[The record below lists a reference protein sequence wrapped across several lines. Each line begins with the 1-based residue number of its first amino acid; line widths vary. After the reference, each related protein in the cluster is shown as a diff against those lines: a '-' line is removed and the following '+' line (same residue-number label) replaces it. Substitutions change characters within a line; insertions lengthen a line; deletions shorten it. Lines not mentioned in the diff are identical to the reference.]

1 MQRRLVRERDKLAQ
15 VGGECVLTHV
25 DHIDGRLDRNTFRR
39 LPPDEHLFHVLDE
52 RRLDPV
58 PPREDAQ
65 RQRPGAVEQRALRSG
80 IEGQPPD
87 LRDTSRSSRTG
98 VERNRGDAR
107 ESGRR
112 RRAEGVAVHSEGA
125 DTHGSRDPG
134 RQEGG
139 RLKCVAVRG
148 DVVDQVVELLHPL
161 ARHPGQRK
169 DRRVQV
175 QQRLRLGHG
184 FLPDRRGGTCPVA
197 PPVTHIMVGA
207 HAGMVDLNGEE
218 GVLMARTST
227 RDRSLATFGEPYARK
242 RASKRDPHVYVV
254 QGTDADGSRF
264 QIKRSAGSAAAA
276 LEAVQQAVEEAR
288 FGAAPRRVDVT
299 MATLF
304 ERWWS
309 HEERVSALVA
319 RGATTS
325 RALSDSSR
333 IKYRE
338 VWRRYLASRLG
349 DRRVGTLTH
358 AEVYDLLHEPRP
370 RVDGRGDVQPK
381 PLVDV
386 LRALFKHAENAGL
399 IESAR
404 NPMRGSFDLPAPR
417 PEPKPLDVATLD
429 VIEQH
434 LATLTPKG
442 NRVDALRL
450 HDSFVLLRATGL
462 RISELLALRVRD
474 IDLKAR
480 SVTVRSHIARVASG
494 DGARFAAVDGS
505 KTASGERTVVV
516 TQRIAEMLRHRIAGK
531 QPDAHL
537 FATSTGR
544 PVVPESWRN
553 ELAREVRRINEAR
566 AEADLPL
573 LEDVHPHRLRA
584 TVATQIVQALVE
596 KHGLA
601 AGLTSAQRLLG
612 HSTTAT
618 LVHYV
623 TAEAQVEDHS
633 AILDALDP
641 VSSREAKAREV
652 VDRLIAEDA
661 WYITALDVVTSAR
674 TVAVACSEPLDD
686 ERRAY
691 AEAALAEH
699 GIPLL
704 VQ

>member
-1 MQRRLVRERDKLAQ
+1 
-15 VGGECVLTHV
+15 
-25 DHIDGRLDRNTFRR
+25 
-39 LPPDEHLFHVLDE
+39 
-52 RRLDPV
+52 
-58 PPREDAQ
+58 
-65 RQRPGAVEQRALRSG
+65 
-80 IEGQPPD
+80 
-87 LRDTSRSSRTG
+87 
-98 VERNRGDAR
+98 
-107 ESGRR
+107 
-112 RRAEGVAVHSEGA
+112 
-125 DTHGSRDPG
+125 
-134 RQEGG
+134 
-139 RLKCVAVRG
+139 
-148 DVVDQVVELLHPL
+148 
-161 ARHPGQRK
+161 
-169 DRRVQV
+169 
-175 QQRLRLGHG
+175 
-184 FLPDRRGGTCPVA
+184 
-197 PPVTHIMVGA
+197 
-207 HAGMVDLNGEE
+207 MVDLDGKE

-264 QIKRSAGSAAAA
+264 QIKRSASSAAAA

-480 SVTVRSHIARVASG
+480 SVTVRSHIARVANG

-516 TQRIAEMLRHRIAGK
+516 TQRVAEMLRHRIAGK